1 MKMSVVIPCYNEEI
15 TIGKVIE
22 DYLNYF
28 DSIYIINNNC
38 TDKTVEIAKQYKINI
53 INVSI
58 QGKGA
63 AIKEAFNQIDDDVI
77 ILTDGDSTYSAYD
90 SYILSKYLI
99 TQNLDMCIGN
109 RMNTG
114 YFNENQ
120 KINCIGNKIFSSI
133 ATKKYKQYI
142 PDLLSGS
149 RVLSK
154 NFFKNIDIKHNGFEI
169 ETELTKLCIQ
179 NNYKLDFLDIT
190 YKARPKN
197 SKSSIHI
204 IRDGI
209 KILKTI

>member
-1 MKMSVVIPCYNEEI
+1 MTMSVIIPCYNEEI
-15 TIGKVIE
+15 TIGRVIE

-38 TDKTVEIAKQYKINI
+38 TDKTIEICKQYNVNI
-53 INVSI
+53 IDVSI

-63 AIKEAFNQIDDDVI
+63 AIREAFKQINDDVI
-77 ILTDGDSTYSAYD
+77 ILTDGDYTYSAYD

-99 TQNLDMCIGN
+99 EQNLDMCIGN

-114 YFNENQ
+114 YFNDNQ
-120 KINCIGNKIFSSI
+120 KINYIGNKFFSSI

-142 PDLLSGS
+142 PDLLSGN

-154 NFFKNIDIKHNGFEI
+154 NFYKNIKIKHNGFEI

-190 YKARPKN
+190 YKARPEN